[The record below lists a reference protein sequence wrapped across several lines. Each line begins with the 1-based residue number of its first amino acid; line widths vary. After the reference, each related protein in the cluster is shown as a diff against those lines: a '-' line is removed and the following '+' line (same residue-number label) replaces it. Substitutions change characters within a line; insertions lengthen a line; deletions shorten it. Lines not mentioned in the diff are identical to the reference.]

1 MGPAEWREG
10 AIPSDSSDP
19 FLEGQS
25 ASGSS
30 AVLPCP
36 TDYLTFNLAV
46 SDASISVFGYS
57 RGIIEIFNVFRD
69 DGFIITS
76 IWTCQ
81 VDGFLTLLFG
91 LASINTLTVISVTR
105 YIKGC
110 HPERDRMYGTCEID
124 WAKANFSTIYK
135 SYIISIFIC
144 CFFLPVTVMVFS
156 YVSIINTVKLSHAL
170 TGLGDPT
177 DRQRRIERDVTR
189 VSIVIC
195 TAFII
200 AWSPY
205 AVISIW
211 SAYGHP
217 VPNLTSILASLFAK
231 SASFYNPIIYFG
243 MSSKFRKDIF
253 ILFHCSKEVKDPVK
267 LKRFKNLKPKQPQPS
282 QKEEKYAP
290 EMHPAPSP
298 DSGVGSP
305 TNTPPPANRE
315 VYFGILDTPSNNPN
329 IECDRFTDD
338 YTTQANQM
346 TRDLWS
352 VESKAL
358 GSQSLMVLSG
368 SVLGPV
374 PLNIC
379 IDYLDMGIECTF
391 SKFPD
396 DTKLAENVDPL
407 EEAKVCTKTVGK
419 KIVEGAKPPPLNWER
434 TVSSLTWQI
443 NVYIDSHGFLKKDY
457 LNGKWLKTREGLCP
471 KIFEYIYQH
480 LQCSLATHLDFALL
494 TMKAT
499 VIATFFGVFL
509 TCTYTAK
516 EVTKKTKKAKLYVP
530 QIDCDVKA
538 GKIINPE
545 FIAKCPP
552 GCQDVK
558 YRVYGTDIYASFSS
572 VCNAAIHSGIID
584 NTGGKI
590 LVQKVAGHS
599 GYRGSFSNGVRS
611 LSLPRWRESFL
622 VSEPKKPEQDL
633 KGTKSADTAK
643 TSEKASD
650 QGSSS
655 VHPAYASVV
664 AAAASFSTKEEL
676 NPKPLESISQGNQNC
691 KVDLSFL
698 MDGSWSIGKR
708 RFQLQ
713 KRFLGNVAQALGIGS
728 AGPLMGI
735 VQYGDD
741 PSTEF
746 NLKSYANSKDLRN
759 AIEKIQQKGGLSN
772 VGKALS
778 FVNKNFFLDANGNR
792 GGAPNVV
799 VVMVDGWPTDR
810 VEEASRLARE
820 SGINIFFVTVE
831 AAAQSEKQNVI
842 EPNFVDKAVCRTN
855 GFYSIN
861 VPSWF
866 SLHKAVQPLV
876 KRVCDTDRLACS
888 KTCLNA
894 ADIGFVIDGSSSVG
908 TGNFRTVLQFVANI
922 SKEFEISDTD
932 TRIGAVQYTYE
943 QRLEFSFDKYS
954 TKQDV
959 LNAIKRISYWSGGTS
974 TGAAISYASEQLF
987 SKSKP
992 NKRKIMILIT
1002 DGRSYDDV
1010 SLPAMAAHQNGVI
1023 AYSIG
1028 VAWAA
1033 PDELEAIASDP
1044 AKEHSFFV
1052 DEFDNLYRYVNQL
1065 IQNICTEFNSQP
1077 RN

>member
-1 MGPAEWREG
+1 
-10 AIPSDSSDP
+10 
-19 FLEGQS
+19 
-25 ASGSS
+25 
-30 AVLPCP
+30 
-36 TDYLTFNLAV
+36 
-46 SDASISVFGYS
+46 
-57 RGIIEIFNVFRD
+57 
-69 DGFIITS
+69 
-76 IWTCQ
+76 
-81 VDGFLTLLFG
+81 
-91 LASINTLTVISVTR
+91 
-105 YIKGC
+105 
-110 HPERDRMYGTCEID
+110 
-124 WAKANFSTIYK
+124 
-135 SYIISIFIC
+135 
-144 CFFLPVTVMVFS
+144 
-156 YVSIINTVKLSHAL
+156 
-170 TGLGDPT
+170 
-177 DRQRRIERDVTR
+177 
-189 VSIVIC
+189 
-195 TAFII
+195 
-200 AWSPY
+200 
-205 AVISIW
+205 
-211 SAYGHP
+211 
-217 VPNLTSILASLFAK
+217 
-231 SASFYNPIIYFG
+231 
-243 MSSKFRKDIF
+243 
-253 ILFHCSKEVKDPVK
+253 
-267 LKRFKNLKPKQPQPS
+267 
-282 QKEEKYAP
+282 
-290 EMHPAPSP
+290 
-298 DSGVGSP
+298 
-305 TNTPPPANRE
+305 
-315 VYFGILDTPSNNPN
+315 
-329 IECDRFTDD
+329 
-338 YTTQANQM
+338 
-346 TRDLWS
+346 
-352 VESKAL
+352 
-358 GSQSLMVLSG
+358 
-368 SVLGPV
+368 
-374 PLNIC
+374 
-379 IDYLDMGIECTF
+379 
-391 SKFPD
+391 
-396 DTKLAENVDPL
+396 
-407 EEAKVCTKTVGK
+407 
-419 KIVEGAKPPPLNWER
+419 
-434 TVSSLTWQI
+434 
-443 NVYIDSHGFLKKDY
+443 
-457 LNGKWLKTREGLCP
+457 
-471 KIFEYIYQH
+471 
-480 LQCSLATHLDFALL
+480 
-494 TMKAT
+494 MKAT

-516 EVTKKTKKAKLYVP
+516 DATKKTKKAKLYVP

-622 VSEPKKPEQDL
+622 VSEGKPRKGVTYPTTLEYSSSKSTTVKSEPKKPEQDL
-633 KGTKSADTAK
+633 KGMKSADTAN
-643 TSEKASD
+643 TSEKALEEGDTVRKENQTTPVPTPATQMATTTPTPMTTTTDPSTTMPQPTKTPAATRTTAAAAKTRPGLHRVRD
-650 QGSSS
+650 MGSSS

-664 AAAASFSTKEEL
+664 AAAASVQRQEPVATFQRAASSPAHLAMETDSWKPGLNLFYTGFSSKEEL
-676 NPKPLESISQGNQNC
+676 NPKPLEPISQGNQNC

-746 NLKSYANSKDLRN
+746 NLKTYANSKDLRN

-842 EPNFVDKAVCRTN
+842 EPNFVDKAVCRTS

-866 SLHKAVQPLV
+866 SLHKVVQPLV
-876 KRVCDTDRLACS
+876 KRVCDTDQLACS
-888 KTCLNA
+888 KTCLNS

-943 QRLEFSFDKYS
+943 QRLEFSFDKHS

-1010 SLPAMAAHQNGVI
+1010 SMPAMAAHQNGVI

>member
-1 MGPAEWREG
+1 MR
-10 AIPSDSSDP
+10 
-19 FLEGQS
+19 
-25 ASGSS
+25 
-30 AVLPCP
+30 
-36 TDYLTFNLAV
+36 
-46 SDASISVFGYS
+46 
-57 RGIIEIFNVFRD
+57 
-69 DGFIITS
+69 
-76 IWTCQ
+76 
-81 VDGFLTLLFG
+81 
-91 LASINTLTVISVTR
+91 
-105 YIKGC
+105 
-110 HPERDRMYGTCEID
+110 
-124 WAKANFSTIYK
+124 
-135 SYIISIFIC
+135 
-144 CFFLPVTVMVFS
+144 
-156 YVSIINTVKLSHAL
+156 
-170 TGLGDPT
+170 
-177 DRQRRIERDVTR
+177 
-189 VSIVIC
+189 
-195 TAFII
+195 
-200 AWSPY
+200 
-205 AVISIW
+205 
-211 SAYGHP
+211 
-217 VPNLTSILASLFAK
+217 
-231 SASFYNPIIYFG
+231 
-243 MSSKFRKDIF
+243 
-253 ILFHCSKEVKDPVK
+253 
-267 LKRFKNLKPKQPQPS
+267 
-282 QKEEKYAP
+282 
-290 EMHPAPSP
+290 
-298 DSGVGSP
+298 
-305 TNTPPPANRE
+305 
-315 VYFGILDTPSNNPN
+315 
-329 IECDRFTDD
+329 
-338 YTTQANQM
+338 
-346 TRDLWS
+346 
-352 VESKAL
+352 
-358 GSQSLMVLSG
+358 
-368 SVLGPV
+368 
-374 PLNIC
+374 
-379 IDYLDMGIECTF
+379 
-391 SKFPD
+391 
-396 DTKLAENVDPL
+396 
-407 EEAKVCTKTVGK
+407 
-419 KIVEGAKPPPLNWER
+419 
-434 TVSSLTWQI
+434 
-443 NVYIDSHGFLKKDY
+443 
-457 LNGKWLKTREGLCP
+457 
-471 KIFEYIYQH
+471 
-480 LQCSLATHLDFALL
+480 
-494 TMKAT
+494 AT

-516 EVTKKTKKAKLYVP
+516 EATKKTKKAKLYVP

-558 YRVYGTDIYASFSS
+558 HRVYGTDIYASFSS

-584 NTGGKI
+584 NTGGKV

-622 VSEPKKPEQDL
+622 VSEGKPRKGVTYPSTLEYSSSKSTAVKSEPKKPEQDL
-633 KGTKSADTAK
+633 KGTKSADVSN

-650 QGSSS
+650 QGDTARKERQTTPVPTPGTEMATTTPTATTTTTEPSTTVPQPTTAPAAPRTTAAPAKARPGLHRGRDMGSSS

-664 AAAASFSTKEEL
+664 AAAARQVQAAQGRGQNTAMEIDSWKPGLSLFDTGFSSKEEL

-746 NLKSYANSKDLRN
+746 NLKTYANSKDLRN

-831 AAAQSEKQNVI
+831 AAAQSEKQNVV
-842 EPNFVDKAVCRTN
+842 EPNFVDKAVCRTS

-866 SLHKAVQPLV
+866 SLHKVVQPLV
-876 KRVCDTDRLACS
+876 KRVCDTERLACS

-1010 SLPAMAAHQNGVI
+1010 SVPAMAAHQNGVI

-1052 DEFDNLYRYVNQL
+1052 DDFDNLYRYVNQL

>member
-1 MGPAEWREG
+1 
-10 AIPSDSSDP
+10 
-19 FLEGQS
+19 
-25 ASGSS
+25 
-30 AVLPCP
+30 
-36 TDYLTFNLAV
+36 
-46 SDASISVFGYS
+46 
-57 RGIIEIFNVFRD
+57 
-69 DGFIITS
+69 
-76 IWTCQ
+76 
-81 VDGFLTLLFG
+81 
-91 LASINTLTVISVTR
+91 
-105 YIKGC
+105 
-110 HPERDRMYGTCEID
+110 
-124 WAKANFSTIYK
+124 
-135 SYIISIFIC
+135 
-144 CFFLPVTVMVFS
+144 
-156 YVSIINTVKLSHAL
+156 
-170 TGLGDPT
+170 
-177 DRQRRIERDVTR
+177 
-189 VSIVIC
+189 
-195 TAFII
+195 
-200 AWSPY
+200 
-205 AVISIW
+205 
-211 SAYGHP
+211 
-217 VPNLTSILASLFAK
+217 
-231 SASFYNPIIYFG
+231 
-243 MSSKFRKDIF
+243 
-253 ILFHCSKEVKDPVK
+253 
-267 LKRFKNLKPKQPQPS
+267 
-282 QKEEKYAP
+282 
-290 EMHPAPSP
+290 
-298 DSGVGSP
+298 
-305 TNTPPPANRE
+305 
-315 VYFGILDTPSNNPN
+315 
-329 IECDRFTDD
+329 
-338 YTTQANQM
+338 
-346 TRDLWS
+346 
-352 VESKAL
+352 
-358 GSQSLMVLSG
+358 
-368 SVLGPV
+368 
-374 PLNIC
+374 
-379 IDYLDMGIECTF
+379 
-391 SKFPD
+391 
-396 DTKLAENVDPL
+396 
-407 EEAKVCTKTVGK
+407 
-419 KIVEGAKPPPLNWER
+419 
-434 TVSSLTWQI
+434 
-443 NVYIDSHGFLKKDY
+443 
-457 LNGKWLKTREGLCP
+457 
-471 KIFEYIYQH
+471 
-480 LQCSLATHLDFALL
+480 ALL

-516 EVTKKTKKAKLYVP
+516 EATKKTKKAKLYVP

-572 VCNAAIHSGIID
+572 VCNAAIHSGVID
-584 NTGGKI
+584 NTGGKV

-622 VSEPKKPEQDL
+622 VSEGKPR
-633 KGTKSADTAK
+633 KGVTYPSTLEYSSSKSTAVK
-643 TSEKASD
+643 SGKSEKASD
-650 QGSSS
+650 QGDT
-655 VHPAYASVV
+655 VHKEHQTTPVPTPATQMATTTPTPTTTTTDPSTTVPQPTTTPAATRTTAAPAKTRPGLHRVRDMAFRGTSTSANNRNILRHNTGAQRQEPV
-664 AAAASFSTKEEL
+664 ATFQRAASSPVHLAMEIDSWKPGRSIFDTGFSSKEEFH
-676 NPKPLESISQGNQNC
+676 PKPLESISQGNQNC

-746 NLKSYANSKDLRN
+746 NLKTYANSKDLRN

-842 EPNFVDKAVCRTN
+842 EPNFVDKAVCRTS

-866 SLHKAVQPLV
+866 SLHKVVQPLV
-876 KRVCDTDRLACS
+876 KRVCDTDQLACS

-1010 SLPAMAAHQNGVI
+1010 SMPAMAAHQNGVI
-1023 AYSIG
+1023 AYSVG

>member
-1 MGPAEWREG
+1 
-10 AIPSDSSDP
+10 
-19 FLEGQS
+19 
-25 ASGSS
+25 
-30 AVLPCP
+30 
-36 TDYLTFNLAV
+36 
-46 SDASISVFGYS
+46 
-57 RGIIEIFNVFRD
+57 
-69 DGFIITS
+69 
-76 IWTCQ
+76 
-81 VDGFLTLLFG
+81 
-91 LASINTLTVISVTR
+91 
-105 YIKGC
+105 
-110 HPERDRMYGTCEID
+110 
-124 WAKANFSTIYK
+124 
-135 SYIISIFIC
+135 
-144 CFFLPVTVMVFS
+144 
-156 YVSIINTVKLSHAL
+156 
-170 TGLGDPT
+170 
-177 DRQRRIERDVTR
+177 
-189 VSIVIC
+189 
-195 TAFII
+195 
-200 AWSPY
+200 
-205 AVISIW
+205 
-211 SAYGHP
+211 
-217 VPNLTSILASLFAK
+217 
-231 SASFYNPIIYFG
+231 
-243 MSSKFRKDIF
+243 
-253 ILFHCSKEVKDPVK
+253 
-267 LKRFKNLKPKQPQPS
+267 
-282 QKEEKYAP
+282 
-290 EMHPAPSP
+290 
-298 DSGVGSP
+298 
-305 TNTPPPANRE
+305 
-315 VYFGILDTPSNNPN
+315 
-329 IECDRFTDD
+329 
-338 YTTQANQM
+338 
-346 TRDLWS
+346 
-352 VESKAL
+352 
-358 GSQSLMVLSG
+358 
-368 SVLGPV
+368 
-374 PLNIC
+374 
-379 IDYLDMGIECTF
+379 
-391 SKFPD
+391 
-396 DTKLAENVDPL
+396 
-407 EEAKVCTKTVGK
+407 
-419 KIVEGAKPPPLNWER
+419 
-434 TVSSLTWQI
+434 
-443 NVYIDSHGFLKKDY
+443 
-457 LNGKWLKTREGLCP
+457 
-471 KIFEYIYQH
+471 
-480 LQCSLATHLDFALL
+480 ALL

-499 VIATFFGVFL
+499 VVATFFGVFL

-516 EVTKKTKKAKLYVP
+516 EATKKTKKAKLYVP

-622 VSEPKKPEQDL
+622 VSEGKPR
-633 KGTKSADTAK
+633 KGVTYPSTLEYSSSKSTAVKSGKRDTTRKEHQTTPVPTPATQMATTTPTPTTTTTDPSTTVPQPTTTPAANRTTAAPAK
-643 TSEKASD
+643 TRPGLHRVRDMAFRGTST
-650 QGSSS
+650 SSS
-655 VHPAYASVV
+655 NRNILRHSTGAQHQEPVTTFQR
-664 AAAASFSTKEEL
+664 AASSPVHLAMEIDSWKPGLSIFDTGFSSKDEL
-676 NPKPLESISQGNQNC
+676 NPKPLDSISQGNQNC

-713 KRFLGNVAQALGIGS
+713 KRFLCNVAQALGIGS

-746 NLKSYANSKDLRN
+746 NLKTYANSKDLRN
-759 AIEKIQQKGGLSN
+759 AVEKIQQKGGLSN

-831 AAAQSEKQNVI
+831 AAAQSEKQSVI

-866 SLHKAVQPLV
+866 SLHKVVQPLV
-876 KRVCDTDRLACS
+876 KRVCDTDQLACS

-908 TGNFRTVLQFVANI
+908 TSNFRTVLQFVANI

-1010 SLPAMAAHQNGVI
+1010 SMPAMAAHQNGVI

-1052 DEFDNLYRYVNQL
+1052 DEFDNLYCYVNQL

>member
-1 MGPAEWREG
+1 A
-10 AIPSDSSDP
+10 
-19 FLEGQS
+19 
-25 ASGSS
+25 
-30 AVLPCP
+30 
-36 TDYLTFNLAV
+36 
-46 SDASISVFGYS
+46 
-57 RGIIEIFNVFRD
+57 
-69 DGFIITS
+69 
-76 IWTCQ
+76 
-81 VDGFLTLLFG
+81 LF
-91 LASINTLTVISVTR
+91 
-105 YIKGC
+105 
-110 HPERDRMYGTCEID
+110 
-124 WAKANFSTIYK
+124 
-135 SYIISIFIC
+135 
-144 CFFLPVTVMVFS
+144 
-156 YVSIINTVKLSHAL
+156 
-170 TGLGDPT
+170 
-177 DRQRRIERDVTR
+177 
-189 VSIVIC
+189 
-195 TAFII
+195 
-200 AWSPY
+200 
-205 AVISIW
+205 
-211 SAYGHP
+211 
-217 VPNLTSILASLFAK
+217 
-231 SASFYNPIIYFG
+231 
-243 MSSKFRKDIF
+243 
-253 ILFHCSKEVKDPVK
+253 
-267 LKRFKNLKPKQPQPS
+267 
-282 QKEEKYAP
+282 
-290 EMHPAPSP
+290 
-298 DSGVGSP
+298 
-305 TNTPPPANRE
+305 
-315 VYFGILDTPSNNPN
+315 
-329 IECDRFTDD
+329 
-338 YTTQANQM
+338 
-346 TRDLWS
+346 
-352 VESKAL
+352 
-358 GSQSLMVLSG
+358 
-368 SVLGPV
+368 
-374 PLNIC
+374 
-379 IDYLDMGIECTF
+379 
-391 SKFPD
+391 
-396 DTKLAENVDPL
+396 
-407 EEAKVCTKTVGK
+407 
-419 KIVEGAKPPPLNWER
+419 
-434 TVSSLTWQI
+434 
-443 NVYIDSHGFLKKDY
+443 
-457 LNGKWLKTREGLCP
+457 
-471 KIFEYIYQH
+471 
-480 LQCSLATHLDFALL
+480 

-516 EVTKKTKKAKLYVP
+516 EATKKTKKAKLYVP

-622 VSEPKKPEQDL
+622 VSEGKPR
-633 KGTKSADTAK
+633 KGVTYPSTLEYSPSKSAAVKSGNVDVPTGDAVRK
-643 TSEKASD
+643 EYQTTP
-650 QGSSS
+650 
-655 VHPAYASVV
+655 VPTPATQMATTTPTPTTTTTDPSTTVPQPTTTPAATRTT
-664 AAAASFSTKEEL
+664 AAAAKTRPGLHRVRDMAFRGTFTYASNRNILRHNTGVQRQEPVATFQRAAGSPAHLAMETDSWKPGLSLFDTGFSSKEEL
-676 NPKPLESISQGNQNC
+676 NPKPLEPISQGNQNC

-746 NLKSYANSKDLRN
+746 NLKTYANSKDLRN

-842 EPNFVDKAVCRTN
+842 EPNFVDKVLMCRTS

-866 SLHKAVQPLV
+866 SLHKVVQPLV

-888 KTCLNA
+888 KTCLNS

-943 QRLEFSFDKYS
+943 QRLEFSFDKHS

-974 TGAAISYASEQLF
+974 TGAAISYASEHLF

-1010 SLPAMAAHQNGVI
+1010 SMPAMAAHQNGVI
-1023 AYSIG
+1023 AYSVG

>member
-1 MGPAEWREG
+1 
-10 AIPSDSSDP
+10 
-19 FLEGQS
+19 
-25 ASGSS
+25 
-30 AVLPCP
+30 
-36 TDYLTFNLAV
+36 
-46 SDASISVFGYS
+46 
-57 RGIIEIFNVFRD
+57 
-69 DGFIITS
+69 
-76 IWTCQ
+76 
-81 VDGFLTLLFG
+81 
-91 LASINTLTVISVTR
+91 
-105 YIKGC
+105 
-110 HPERDRMYGTCEID
+110 
-124 WAKANFSTIYK
+124 
-135 SYIISIFIC
+135 
-144 CFFLPVTVMVFS
+144 
-156 YVSIINTVKLSHAL
+156 
-170 TGLGDPT
+170 
-177 DRQRRIERDVTR
+177 
-189 VSIVIC
+189 
-195 TAFII
+195 
-200 AWSPY
+200 
-205 AVISIW
+205 
-211 SAYGHP
+211 
-217 VPNLTSILASLFAK
+217 
-231 SASFYNPIIYFG
+231 
-243 MSSKFRKDIF
+243 
-253 ILFHCSKEVKDPVK
+253 
-267 LKRFKNLKPKQPQPS
+267 
-282 QKEEKYAP
+282 
-290 EMHPAPSP
+290 
-298 DSGVGSP
+298 
-305 TNTPPPANRE
+305 
-315 VYFGILDTPSNNPN
+315 
-329 IECDRFTDD
+329 
-338 YTTQANQM
+338 
-346 TRDLWS
+346 
-352 VESKAL
+352 
-358 GSQSLMVLSG
+358 
-368 SVLGPV
+368 
-374 PLNIC
+374 
-379 IDYLDMGIECTF
+379 
-391 SKFPD
+391 
-396 DTKLAENVDPL
+396 
-407 EEAKVCTKTVGK
+407 
-419 KIVEGAKPPPLNWER
+419 
-434 TVSSLTWQI
+434 
-443 NVYIDSHGFLKKDY
+443 
-457 LNGKWLKTREGLCP
+457 
-471 KIFEYIYQH
+471 
-480 LQCSLATHLDFALL
+480 LL

-509 TCTYTAK
+509 ICTYAAK
-516 EVTKKTKKAKLYVP
+516 EATKKTKKAKLYVP

-622 VSEPKKPEQDL
+622 VSEGKPR
-633 KGTKSADTAK
+633 KGVTYPSTLEYSSSKSAAVKSGNDCVNVPTGDAVRK
-643 TSEKASD
+643 EYQTSP
-650 QGSSS
+650 
-655 VHPAYASVV
+655 VPTPATQMATTTPTPTTMTTDLSTTTPKPTTTPATTRTTTV
-664 AAAASFSTKEEL
+664 AAAAKTRAGLHRVRDIAFRGTSTAASNRNILRPNTGIQRQEPVAAFRRAASSPAHLAMETDLWKPGLSIFDTGFSSKEEL
-676 NPKPLESISQGNQNC
+676 NPKPLESISQGNPNC

-713 KRFLGNVAQALGIGS
+713 KQFLGNVAQALGIGS

-746 NLKSYANSKDLRN
+746 NLKTYANSKDLRN
-759 AIEKIQQKGGLSN
+759 AIEKIPQKGGLSN

-778 FVNKNFFLDANGNR
+778 FVNKNFFSDANGNR

-820 SGINIFFVTVE
+820 SGINIFFVTIE
-831 AAAQSEKQNVI
+831 AAAESEKQNVI

-866 SLHKAVQPLV
+866 SLHKVVQPLV
-876 KRVCDTDRLACS
+876 KRVCDTDRLVCS
-888 KTCLNA
+888 KTCLNS

-908 TGNFRTVLQFVANI
+908 TSNFHTVLQFVANI

-959 LNAIKRISYWSGGTS
+959 LSAIKRISYWSGGTS

-1010 SLPAMAAHQNGVI
+1010 RVPAMAAHQNGVI
-1023 AYSIG
+1023 AYAIG

-1033 PDELEAIASDP
+1033 QDELEDIATDP
-1044 AKEHSFFV
+1044 DKEHSFFV
-1052 DEFDNLYRYVNQL
+1052 DEFDNLYRFVNQL

>member
-1 MGPAEWREG
+1 MR
-10 AIPSDSSDP
+10 
-19 FLEGQS
+19 
-25 ASGSS
+25 
-30 AVLPCP
+30 
-36 TDYLTFNLAV
+36 
-46 SDASISVFGYS
+46 
-57 RGIIEIFNVFRD
+57 
-69 DGFIITS
+69 
-76 IWTCQ
+76 
-81 VDGFLTLLFG
+81 
-91 LASINTLTVISVTR
+91 
-105 YIKGC
+105 
-110 HPERDRMYGTCEID
+110 
-124 WAKANFSTIYK
+124 
-135 SYIISIFIC
+135 
-144 CFFLPVTVMVFS
+144 
-156 YVSIINTVKLSHAL
+156 
-170 TGLGDPT
+170 
-177 DRQRRIERDVTR
+177 
-189 VSIVIC
+189 
-195 TAFII
+195 
-200 AWSPY
+200 
-205 AVISIW
+205 
-211 SAYGHP
+211 
-217 VPNLTSILASLFAK
+217 
-231 SASFYNPIIYFG
+231 
-243 MSSKFRKDIF
+243 
-253 ILFHCSKEVKDPVK
+253 
-267 LKRFKNLKPKQPQPS
+267 
-282 QKEEKYAP
+282 
-290 EMHPAPSP
+290 
-298 DSGVGSP
+298 
-305 TNTPPPANRE
+305 
-315 VYFGILDTPSNNPN
+315 
-329 IECDRFTDD
+329 
-338 YTTQANQM
+338 
-346 TRDLWS
+346 
-352 VESKAL
+352 
-358 GSQSLMVLSG
+358 
-368 SVLGPV
+368 
-374 PLNIC
+374 
-379 IDYLDMGIECTF
+379 
-391 SKFPD
+391 
-396 DTKLAENVDPL
+396 
-407 EEAKVCTKTVGK
+407 
-419 KIVEGAKPPPLNWER
+419 
-434 TVSSLTWQI
+434 
-443 NVYIDSHGFLKKDY
+443 
-457 LNGKWLKTREGLCP
+457 
-471 KIFEYIYQH
+471 
-480 LQCSLATHLDFALL
+480 
-494 TMKAT
+494 AT

-516 EVTKKTKKAKLYVP
+516 EATKKTKKAKLYVP

-558 YRVYGTDIYASFSS
+558 HRVYGTDIYASFSS

-584 NTGGKI
+584 NTGGKV

-622 VSEPKKPEQDL
+622 VSEGKPRKGVTYPSTLEYSSSKSTAVKSEPKKPEQDL
-633 KGTKSADTAK
+633 KGTKSADVSN

-650 QGSSS
+650 QGDTARKERQTTPVPTPGTEMATTTPTATTTTTEPSTTVPQPTTAPAAPRTTAAPAKARPGLHRGRDMGSSS

-664 AAAASFSTKEEL
+664 AAAATMEIDSWKPGLSLFDTGFSSKEEL

-746 NLKSYANSKDLRN
+746 NLKTYANSKDLRN

-831 AAAQSEKQNVI
+831 AAAQSEKQNVV
-842 EPNFVDKAVCRTN
+842 EPNFVDKAVCRTS

-866 SLHKAVQPLV
+866 SLHKVVQPLV
-876 KRVCDTDRLACS
+876 KRVCDTERLACS

-1010 SLPAMAAHQNGVI
+1010 SVPAMAAHQNGVI

-1052 DEFDNLYRYVNQL
+1052 DDFDNLYRYVNQL

>member
-1 MGPAEWREG
+1 
-10 AIPSDSSDP
+10 
-19 FLEGQS
+19 
-25 ASGSS
+25 
-30 AVLPCP
+30 
-36 TDYLTFNLAV
+36 
-46 SDASISVFGYS
+46 
-57 RGIIEIFNVFRD
+57 
-69 DGFIITS
+69 
-76 IWTCQ
+76 
-81 VDGFLTLLFG
+81 
-91 LASINTLTVISVTR
+91 
-105 YIKGC
+105 
-110 HPERDRMYGTCEID
+110 
-124 WAKANFSTIYK
+124 
-135 SYIISIFIC
+135 
-144 CFFLPVTVMVFS
+144 
-156 YVSIINTVKLSHAL
+156 
-170 TGLGDPT
+170 
-177 DRQRRIERDVTR
+177 
-189 VSIVIC
+189 
-195 TAFII
+195 
-200 AWSPY
+200 
-205 AVISIW
+205 
-211 SAYGHP
+211 
-217 VPNLTSILASLFAK
+217 
-231 SASFYNPIIYFG
+231 
-243 MSSKFRKDIF
+243 
-253 ILFHCSKEVKDPVK
+253 
-267 LKRFKNLKPKQPQPS
+267 
-282 QKEEKYAP
+282 
-290 EMHPAPSP
+290 
-298 DSGVGSP
+298 
-305 TNTPPPANRE
+305 
-315 VYFGILDTPSNNPN
+315 
-329 IECDRFTDD
+329 
-338 YTTQANQM
+338 
-346 TRDLWS
+346 
-352 VESKAL
+352 
-358 GSQSLMVLSG
+358 
-368 SVLGPV
+368 
-374 PLNIC
+374 
-379 IDYLDMGIECTF
+379 
-391 SKFPD
+391 
-396 DTKLAENVDPL
+396 
-407 EEAKVCTKTVGK
+407 
-419 KIVEGAKPPPLNWER
+419 
-434 TVSSLTWQI
+434 
-443 NVYIDSHGFLKKDY
+443 
-457 LNGKWLKTREGLCP
+457 
-471 KIFEYIYQH
+471 
-480 LQCSLATHLDFALL
+480 ALL

-516 EVTKKTKKAKLYVP
+516 EATKKTKKAKLYVP

-622 VSEPKKPEQDL
+622 VSEGKPR
-633 KGTKSADTAK
+633 KGVTYPSTL
-643 TSEKASD
+643 EY
-650 QGSSS
+650 SSS
-655 VHPAYASVV
+655 KSTAVKSGNVNVPAGDAVLRECPTAPVPTPGTQRATTTPTPTTTTTDPSTAGLQPTTAPAATRTT
-664 AAAASFSTKEEL
+664 AAAARTRPGLHRVREMAFRGTATSASNRNILRHNTGVQRQEPVATFQRAAGSPAHLAMETDFWKPGLSLFDTGFSSKEEF
-676 NPKPLESISQGNQNC
+676 NPKPLEPISQGNQNC

-746 NLKSYANSKDLRN
+746 NLKTYANSKDLRN

-842 EPNFVDKAVCRTN
+842 EPNFVDKAVCRTS

-876 KRVCDTDRLACS
+876 KRVCDTERLACS
-888 KTCLNA
+888 KTCLNS

-908 TGNFRTVLQFVANI
+908 TGNFRTVLQFVANV

-932 TRIGAVQYTYE
+932 TRVGAVQYTYE
-943 QRLEFSFDKYS
+943 QRLEFSFDKHS

-1010 SLPAMAAHQNGVI
+1010 SVPAMAAHQNGVI

-1033 PDELEAIASDP
+1033 PDELEAIASEP

>member
-1 MGPAEWREG
+1 MR
-10 AIPSDSSDP
+10 
-19 FLEGQS
+19 
-25 ASGSS
+25 
-30 AVLPCP
+30 
-36 TDYLTFNLAV
+36 
-46 SDASISVFGYS
+46 
-57 RGIIEIFNVFRD
+57 
-69 DGFIITS
+69 
-76 IWTCQ
+76 
-81 VDGFLTLLFG
+81 
-91 LASINTLTVISVTR
+91 
-105 YIKGC
+105 
-110 HPERDRMYGTCEID
+110 
-124 WAKANFSTIYK
+124 
-135 SYIISIFIC
+135 
-144 CFFLPVTVMVFS
+144 
-156 YVSIINTVKLSHAL
+156 
-170 TGLGDPT
+170 
-177 DRQRRIERDVTR
+177 
-189 VSIVIC
+189 
-195 TAFII
+195 
-200 AWSPY
+200 
-205 AVISIW
+205 
-211 SAYGHP
+211 
-217 VPNLTSILASLFAK
+217 
-231 SASFYNPIIYFG
+231 
-243 MSSKFRKDIF
+243 
-253 ILFHCSKEVKDPVK
+253 
-267 LKRFKNLKPKQPQPS
+267 
-282 QKEEKYAP
+282 
-290 EMHPAPSP
+290 
-298 DSGVGSP
+298 
-305 TNTPPPANRE
+305 
-315 VYFGILDTPSNNPN
+315 
-329 IECDRFTDD
+329 
-338 YTTQANQM
+338 
-346 TRDLWS
+346 
-352 VESKAL
+352 
-358 GSQSLMVLSG
+358 
-368 SVLGPV
+368 
-374 PLNIC
+374 
-379 IDYLDMGIECTF
+379 
-391 SKFPD
+391 
-396 DTKLAENVDPL
+396 
-407 EEAKVCTKTVGK
+407 
-419 KIVEGAKPPPLNWER
+419 
-434 TVSSLTWQI
+434 
-443 NVYIDSHGFLKKDY
+443 
-457 LNGKWLKTREGLCP
+457 
-471 KIFEYIYQH
+471 
-480 LQCSLATHLDFALL
+480 
-494 TMKAT
+494 AT

-516 EVTKKTKKAKLYVP
+516 EATKKTKKAKLYVP

-552 GCQDVK
+552 GCQDIK
-558 YRVYGTDIYASFSS
+558 HRVYGTDIYASFSS

-584 NTGGKI
+584 NSGGKV

-622 VSEPKKPEQDL
+622 VSEGKPRKGVTYPSTLEYSSSKSTAVKSEPKKPEQDL
-633 KGTKSADTAK
+633 KGMKSADTSN

-650 QGSSS
+650 QGDTARKERQTTPVPTPGTEMATTTPTPTTTTTEPSTTVPQPTTTPAAPRTTAAPAKARPGLHRGRDMGSSS

-664 AAAASFSTKEEL
+664 AAAARQVQAAQGRGQNTAMEIDSWKPGLSLFDTGFSSKEEL

-746 NLKSYANSKDLRN
+746 NLKTYANSKDLRN

-831 AAAQSEKQNVI
+831 AAAQSEKQNVV
-842 EPNFVDKAVCRTN
+842 EPNFVDKAVCRTS

-866 SLHKAVQPLV
+866 SLHKVVQPLV
-876 KRVCDTDRLACS
+876 KRVCDTERLACS

-1010 SLPAMAAHQNGVI
+1010 SVPAMAAHQNGVI

-1052 DEFDNLYRYVNQL
+1052 DDFDNLYRYVNQL

>member
-1 MGPAEWREG
+1 
-10 AIPSDSSDP
+10 
-19 FLEGQS
+19 
-25 ASGSS
+25 
-30 AVLPCP
+30 
-36 TDYLTFNLAV
+36 
-46 SDASISVFGYS
+46 
-57 RGIIEIFNVFRD
+57 
-69 DGFIITS
+69 
-76 IWTCQ
+76 
-81 VDGFLTLLFG
+81 
-91 LASINTLTVISVTR
+91 
-105 YIKGC
+105 
-110 HPERDRMYGTCEID
+110 
-124 WAKANFSTIYK
+124 
-135 SYIISIFIC
+135 
-144 CFFLPVTVMVFS
+144 
-156 YVSIINTVKLSHAL
+156 
-170 TGLGDPT
+170 
-177 DRQRRIERDVTR
+177 
-189 VSIVIC
+189 
-195 TAFII
+195 
-200 AWSPY
+200 
-205 AVISIW
+205 
-211 SAYGHP
+211 
-217 VPNLTSILASLFAK
+217 
-231 SASFYNPIIYFG
+231 
-243 MSSKFRKDIF
+243 
-253 ILFHCSKEVKDPVK
+253 
-267 LKRFKNLKPKQPQPS
+267 
-282 QKEEKYAP
+282 
-290 EMHPAPSP
+290 
-298 DSGVGSP
+298 
-305 TNTPPPANRE
+305 
-315 VYFGILDTPSNNPN
+315 
-329 IECDRFTDD
+329 
-338 YTTQANQM
+338 
-346 TRDLWS
+346 
-352 VESKAL
+352 
-358 GSQSLMVLSG
+358 
-368 SVLGPV
+368 
-374 PLNIC
+374 
-379 IDYLDMGIECTF
+379 
-391 SKFPD
+391 
-396 DTKLAENVDPL
+396 
-407 EEAKVCTKTVGK
+407 
-419 KIVEGAKPPPLNWER
+419 
-434 TVSSLTWQI
+434 
-443 NVYIDSHGFLKKDY
+443 
-457 LNGKWLKTREGLCP
+457 
-471 KIFEYIYQH
+471 
-480 LQCSLATHLDFALL
+480 
-494 TMKAT
+494 MKAT

-516 EVTKKTKKAKLYVP
+516 EATKKTKKAKLYVP

-558 YRVYGTDIYASFSS
+558 HRVYGTDIYASFSS

-584 NTGGKI
+584 NTGGKV

-622 VSEPKKPEQDL
+622 VSEGKPRKGVTYPSTLEYSSSKSTAVKSEPNKPEQDL
-633 KGTKSADTAK
+633 KGTKSADPAN

-650 QGSSS
+650 QGDTARKEHQTTPVLTPATEMATTTPTPTTTTTEPSTTVPQPTTTPAAPRTTAAPAKARPGLHRGRDMGSSS

-664 AAAASFSTKEEL
+664 AAAATMEIDSWKPGLSLFDTGFSSKEEL

-713 KRFLGNVAQALGIGS
+713 KRFLGNMAQALGIGS

-746 NLKSYANSKDLRN
+746 NLKTYANSKDLRN

-842 EPNFVDKAVCRTN
+842 EPNFVDKAVCRTS

-866 SLHKAVQPLV
+866 SLHKVVQPLV
-876 KRVCDTDRLACS
+876 KRVCDTERLACS

-1010 SLPAMAAHQNGVI
+1010 SVPAMAAHQNGVI

-1052 DEFDNLYRYVNQL
+1052 DDFDNLYRYVNQL

>member
-1 MGPAEWREG
+1 
-10 AIPSDSSDP
+10 
-19 FLEGQS
+19 
-25 ASGSS
+25 
-30 AVLPCP
+30 
-36 TDYLTFNLAV
+36 
-46 SDASISVFGYS
+46 
-57 RGIIEIFNVFRD
+57 
-69 DGFIITS
+69 
-76 IWTCQ
+76 
-81 VDGFLTLLFG
+81 
-91 LASINTLTVISVTR
+91 
-105 YIKGC
+105 
-110 HPERDRMYGTCEID
+110 
-124 WAKANFSTIYK
+124 
-135 SYIISIFIC
+135 
-144 CFFLPVTVMVFS
+144 
-156 YVSIINTVKLSHAL
+156 
-170 TGLGDPT
+170 
-177 DRQRRIERDVTR
+177 
-189 VSIVIC
+189 
-195 TAFII
+195 
-200 AWSPY
+200 
-205 AVISIW
+205 
-211 SAYGHP
+211 
-217 VPNLTSILASLFAK
+217 
-231 SASFYNPIIYFG
+231 
-243 MSSKFRKDIF
+243 
-253 ILFHCSKEVKDPVK
+253 
-267 LKRFKNLKPKQPQPS
+267 
-282 QKEEKYAP
+282 
-290 EMHPAPSP
+290 
-298 DSGVGSP
+298 
-305 TNTPPPANRE
+305 
-315 VYFGILDTPSNNPN
+315 
-329 IECDRFTDD
+329 
-338 YTTQANQM
+338 
-346 TRDLWS
+346 
-352 VESKAL
+352 
-358 GSQSLMVLSG
+358 
-368 SVLGPV
+368 
-374 PLNIC
+374 
-379 IDYLDMGIECTF
+379 
-391 SKFPD
+391 
-396 DTKLAENVDPL
+396 
-407 EEAKVCTKTVGK
+407 
-419 KIVEGAKPPPLNWER
+419 
-434 TVSSLTWQI
+434 
-443 NVYIDSHGFLKKDY
+443 
-457 LNGKWLKTREGLCP
+457 
-471 KIFEYIYQH
+471 
-480 LQCSLATHLDFALL
+480 ALL

-516 EVTKKTKKAKLYVP
+516 EATKKTKKAKLYVP

-622 VSEPKKPEQDL
+622 VSEGKPR
-633 KGTKSADTAK
+633 KGVTYPSTL
-643 TSEKASD
+643 EY
-650 QGSSS
+650 SSS
-655 VHPAYASVV
+655 KSTAVKSGNDNVNVPTGDAVRKEYPTTPVPTPTTQMATTTPTPTTTTTDPSTTVPQPTTTPAATRTT
-664 AAAASFSTKEEL
+664 AAAAKTRPGLHRVRDMAFRGTSTSASNRNILLHNTGVQRQEPVATFQRAAGSPAHLAMETDSWKSGLSLFDTGFSSKEEL
-676 NPKPLESISQGNQNC
+676 NPKPLEPISQGNQNC

-746 NLKSYANSKDLRN
+746 NLKTYANSKDLRN

-842 EPNFVDKAVCRTN
+842 ELNFVDKAVCRTN

-866 SLHKAVQPLV
+866 SLHKVVQPLV

-888 KTCLNA
+888 KTCLNS

-943 QRLEFSFDKYS
+943 QRLEFSFDKHS

-1010 SLPAMAAHQNGVI
+1010 SVPAMTAHQNGVI